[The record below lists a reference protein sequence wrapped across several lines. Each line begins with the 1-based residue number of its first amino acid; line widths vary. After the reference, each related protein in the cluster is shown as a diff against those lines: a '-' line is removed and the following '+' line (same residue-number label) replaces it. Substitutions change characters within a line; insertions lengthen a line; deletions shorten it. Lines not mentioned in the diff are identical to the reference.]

1 MCFIDTG
8 FICGSDKHPGNTSL
22 IGVCFEPKVRV
33 KVISS
38 HEATVLL
45 NGTRE
50 EKDITLTSP
59 LVIARLYQLARALS
73 EGCLILNVHIESI

>member
-1 MCFIDTG
+1 M
-8 FICGSDKHPGNTSL
+8 
-22 IGVCFEPKVRV
+22 
-33 KVISS
+33 
-38 HEATVLL
+38 LL

-73 EGCLILNVHIESI
+73 EGCLILNVHIESSIKFLYSTHDIARYLDFCNTFNLTIR